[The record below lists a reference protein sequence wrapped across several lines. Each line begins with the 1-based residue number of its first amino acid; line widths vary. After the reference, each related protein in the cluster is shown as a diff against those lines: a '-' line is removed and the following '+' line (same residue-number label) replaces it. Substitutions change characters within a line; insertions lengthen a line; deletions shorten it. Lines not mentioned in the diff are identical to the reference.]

1 MYNGCGN
8 AYCIDADEGDNYQN
22 EFTHTIHYN
31 ELATKVQKKMHKYKK
46 NEQKFIFRLV
56 FSVFGLRGLAVA
68 SVFPRISL
76 ICTDLL
82 CYPCSSVRSVEI
94 TRKMHVLLRICK
106 FFRTFAA
113 QNCKL
118 STVNYQLI

>member
-1 MYNGCGN
+1 
-8 AYCIDADEGDNYQN
+8 
-22 EFTHTIHYN
+22 
-31 ELATKVQKKMHKYKK
+31 MHKYKK

-56 FSVFGLRGLAVA
+56 FSVFGLRGVAVA

-76 ICTDLL
+76 ICIDLF
-82 CYPCSSVRSVEI
+82 CYPYYPYSSVKSVGI
-94 TRKMHVLLRICK
+94 TKKCTYYLHTCK
-106 FFRTFAA
+106 FFRTFAP